1 MECGDNAGRPTQC
14 IDEIDAS
21 NEENCNGYNKK
32 VCDDFHS
39 IHIPGSSAW
48 VEQLTCISDDAA
60 CIQKNIP

>member
-1 MECGDNAGRPTQC
+1 MECGDNAGRPTKC

-39 IHIPGSSAW
+39 IHIPGSSGW
-48 VEQLTCISDDAA
+48 NS
-60 CIQKNIP
+60 